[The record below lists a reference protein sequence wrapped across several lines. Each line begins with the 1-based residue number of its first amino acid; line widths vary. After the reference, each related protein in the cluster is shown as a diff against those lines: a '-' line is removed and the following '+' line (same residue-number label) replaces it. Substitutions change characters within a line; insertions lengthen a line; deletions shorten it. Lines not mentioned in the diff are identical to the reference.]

1 MYPAG
6 SLSLQSVAE
15 RELVLLQSPS
25 GAYRAPIAA
34 YPTQDLSSLA
44 RRLPQVRPQTK
55 SAPLIPPVRLD
66 LFTVANGRFAVG
78 DGLDGL
84 VLSDDGRTIA
94 ETAMFTRRTDRID
107 LPCPD
112 AVLDDVFLGFDGG
125 WTNWY
130 HWLCFALGR
139 SAIAAR
145 LLGPQT
151 RIVLPDHAC
160 RAASWQ
166 QSLEAFGL
174 AARVRLLQPGLY
186 RARSIR
192 LFWTTPS
199 EPTNLTYLGAFHELF
214 AQVRRGLR
222 TNPDLPRR
230 LQISRSRAANP
241 RLQPAE
247 TALVEGVAQR
257 HGFVPLHLEEFNFSA
272 QAEAMFN
279 AECVIGVH
287 GAGMANI
294 LFGRRTL
301 RVMELNL
308 RLDGETL
315 PRPWFYLL
323 AHARGQ
329 RYMMLDRDAGD
340 LSEERLS
347 MAISVLYGD

>member
-1 MYPAG
+1 M
-6 SLSLQSVAE
+6 AE

-66 LFTVANGRFAVG
+66 LFTLANGRFAVG

-84 VLSDDGRTIA
+84 VLSDDGGTIA

-112 AVLDDVFLGFDGG
+112 TVLDDVFLGFDGG

-160 RAASWQ
+160 RAASWR

-174 AARVRLLQPGLY
+174 AGRVRLLQPGLS

-214 AQVRRGLR
+214 AQNTERAATKPRFAA
-222 TNPDLPRR
+222 TPADLPQPRCQPTPPASRDGTGRGRGATTWLRPVASGGVR
-230 LQISRSRAANP
+230 LFGAGR
-241 RLQPAE
+241 
-247 TALVEGVAQR
+247 G
-257 HGFVPLHLEEFNFSA
+257 
-272 QAEAMFN
+272 MFN

-294 LFGRRTL
+294 LFGRRAL

-347 MAISVLYGD
+347 MAIAVLCGD